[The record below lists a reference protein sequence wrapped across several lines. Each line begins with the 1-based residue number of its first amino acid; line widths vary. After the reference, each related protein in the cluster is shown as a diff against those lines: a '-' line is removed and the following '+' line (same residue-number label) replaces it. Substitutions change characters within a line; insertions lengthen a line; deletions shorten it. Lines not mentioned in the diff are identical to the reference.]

1 VKQRRAA
8 RPHCRRPALCARS
21 QLWLFWHRHHSCRV
35 RSYFANWLTANRS
48 PYVQQVMGCGPSA
61 DKGPK
66 PPKDAPADWKA
77 KVEAAFT
84 SIDKDKAGSITTVP
98 HKKAEDYASEVCVL
112 GPEVLAAQEKIGD
125 LPKNDAM
132 TLETWV
138 ETIRTKC
145 EEKGWAEIEAF
156 LGEIEKAVASDAKG
170 GWEELTRSVFK
181 KTDSNWCEPADTG
194 KVDFHKEL
202 KEMGDKTDEK
212 VAKLIE
218 GLAKEPVGC
227 DVWVTHVS
235 SKLEPMGWPRV
246 VKYLTVIKVRLDKI
260 CELDDMGVDN

>member
-1 VKQRRAA
+1 LV
-8 RPHCRRPALCARS
+8 CREAE
-21 QLWLFWHRHHSCRV
+21 
-35 RSYFANWLTANRS
+35 
-48 PYVQQVMGCGPSA
+48 QVMGCGPSA